1 MPIAIKLG
9 WPIFRRKK
17 FEKIFFKFF
26 PVTLNQGI
34 SAGKILIEYIDN
46 KCELGA
52 VFADLI
58 QLRSI
63 ENAPF
68 WLVTATGKIMGRCLA
83 RPNAVLVLVN
93 GVLISDRV
101 KLRHEVVVSLGE
113 FLTKIFD

>member
-1 MPIAIKLG
+1 M
-9 WPIFRRKK
+9 
-17 FEKIFFKFF
+17 
-26 PVTLNQGI
+26 VTLIKGI
-34 SAGKILIEYIDN
+34 SAGKILIEYIDT

-83 RPNAVLVLVN
+83 RPNAVLALVN

-101 KLRHEVVVSLGE
+101 KLRHEVVVSLGNVSFNFVRQVI
-113 FLTKIFD
+113 FLQQTTIVTNFQYPIASFD